1 VSAAM
6 PNVIAEG
13 LLGIAALAP
22 TYNSALACM

>member
-1 VSAAM
+1 M